1 MPFLNPSGY
10 RLSAHIRK
18 EWDERPLRL
27 IMLLAVVT
35 RLLAVFFSKGFGW
48 FDDHFL
54 IIEAAQ
60 SWVDGHDYNNWLP
73 WSEGND
79 GPGGHNLFY
88 AGIHYVLF
96 KVMEFLGLYDPQGKM
111 FVVRLLHAA
120 LSMVVVVLGYRL
132 TYRLEGRKA
141 ARMAGLL
148 LAILWLFPFISV
160 RNLIE
165 YTCVPFLLW
174 GTWILSDRE
183 SRRKALAKGLLAG
196 LVLGIAF
203 SMRFQSLVYIGGI
216 GLGLL
221 ILGRWKEAL
230 AAGFGVVVSA
240 FLLLGTI
247 DIAVWGYP
255 FAELLAYIDYNMHH
269 YTEYVIG
276 PWYQYI
282 LVILGALVPPVSLFL
297 VYGFFYT
304 FIRDWR
310 RTLLIFLP
318 VLLFVAFHS
327 YYPNK
332 QERFI
337 LPVLPFIIIAGTA
350 GWYSFLEHTAFWR
363 KRRVLYRSL
372 WAFFWV
378 VNTILLL
385 VITTTY
391 SKKARVESMTYLSKY
406 EGINNILVENSNRS
420 SINLLPMFY
429 LGQWTGYSE
438 VTNARSAW
446 DVYAHY
452 KKYSI
457 PMPDFYIF
465 EGEKNIEARLDSI
478 SRYFPGLEHETT
490 ISPGMIDRILFW
502 LNPVN
507 ENQNAYIYRNAILRP
522 EKKE

>member
-1 MPFLNPSGY
+1 MRSIKNIAEIVN
-10 RLSAHIRK
+10 R
-18 EWDERPLRL
+18 EWAQHPLRL
-27 IMLLAVVT
+27 ILLLAVVT
-35 RLLAVFFSKGFGW
+35 RLAAVFLSRGFGW

-54 IIEAAQ
+54 IIEASQ

-73 WSEGND
+73 WSEGNS

-96 KVMEFLGLYDPQGKM
+96 RVLEFMGLYDPQGKM
-111 FVVRLLHAA
+111 YVVRLLHAA
-120 LSMVVVVLGYRL
+120 LSLPVVVLGYRL
-132 TYRLEGRKA
+132 ARQLEGLRA

-174 GTWILSDRE
+174 GTWILSDRD
-183 SRRKALAKGLLAG
+183 SRRKALLRGFLAG

-203 SMRFQSLVYIGGI
+203 SMRFQSLVYTGGI

-221 ILGRWKEAL
+221 ILGRWREAL
-230 AAGFGVVVSA
+230 SAGFGVIVSA

-247 DIAVWGYP
+247 DIFIWGYP
-255 FAELLAYIDYNMHH
+255 FAELYAYIDYNMHH

-276 PWYQYI
+276 PWYQYL

-297 VYGFFYT
+297 VYGFFHL
-304 FIRDWR
+304 FFKDWKR
-310 RTLLIFLP
+310 SLLIFLP

-337 LPVLPFIIIAGTA
+337 LPVLPFIIISGTA
-350 GWYSFLEHTAFWR
+350 GWYTFMKHSAFWQ
-363 KRRVLYRSL
+363 KRRILYRSL

-378 VNTILLL
+378 VNTIVLV

-391 SKKARVESMTYLSKY
+391 SKRARVESMIYLSKY
-406 EGINNILVENSNRS
+406 ENINNILVENSNKS

-429 LGQWTGYSE
+429 LGQWVGYSE
-438 VTNARSAW
+438 VTDESSAREVAL
-446 DVYAHY
+446 HY
-452 KKYSI
+452 QENNI
-457 PMPDFYIF
+457 PMPDFFIF
-465 EGEKNIEARLDSI
+465 EGEKNIDQRIDDI
-478 SRYFPGLEHETT
+478 SREFPGLEYETT
-490 ISPGMIDRILFW
+490 IAPGMIDRILFR